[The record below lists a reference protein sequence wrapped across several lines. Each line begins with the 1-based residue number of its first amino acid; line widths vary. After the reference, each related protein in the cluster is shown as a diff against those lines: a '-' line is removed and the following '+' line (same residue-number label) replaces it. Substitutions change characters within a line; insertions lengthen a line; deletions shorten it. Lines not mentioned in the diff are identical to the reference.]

1 MAYVSMPSTPGSPA
15 NTYSAFSGKRWQHRT
30 RSFSRNPHG
39 LCYLRIVR
47 SCRSSL
53 FWRCQK
59 PPESGLLAEAA
70 FPALPK
76 IHSYLVTGE
85 RDPGT
90 DSSTLDGYCPKT
102 QLLPHRSSPSYPL
115 PHLRAQHS
123 CPHLLEGFRSE
134 DWLGW

>member
-1 MAYVSMPSTPGSPA
+1 MATQDPSLFLKPTP
-15 NTYSAFSGKRWQHRT
+15 
-30 RSFSRNPHG
+30 

-47 SCRSSL
+47 SCRSSQ
-53 FWRCQK
+53 FWRCRK

-90 DSSTLDGYCPKT
+90 DSSTLDGCCPPNSALT
-102 QLLPHRSSPSYPL
+102 PQVLSLLSPTPTESPTL
-115 PHLRAQHS
+115 MSTFTP
-123 CPHLLEGFRSE
+123 GFRKPQLAELVAGTCS
-134 DWLGW
+134 LGGHCVLVACSFPQHPS